1 MYYPYLRGREAELRA
16 LKDLVTSGLLSSN
29 VIPIIEPVTDKAR
42 TVKIIRDITDV
53 LSAEQNSGQ
62 LAVVLNPGSGIS
74 SEKPGLNWC
83 DVLNLKGKA
92 GIIPSFILNE
102 QAENTKFDFANTPGK
117 TLGLV
122 VEDSLDFLESY
133 QGKNLLSRM
142 KAGIIV
148 HPDESRFISGVP
160 RVLDTVNCPAGT
172 VLLRDAFHKRRA
184 NAEYAEDP
192 DEMFSTDHLLYK
204 AIGYSGFG
212 DYSVVGGAYD
222 GKPGFLPYAVAIH
235 IVYFNERQQLR
246 IHHFVSDSN
255 DNNKDTAGKFGEA
268 GEKLLK
274 WCAGRPELERTKGL
288 TELIN
293 CVEEGAYHGLSY
305 IKQMCIM
312 HHLELMGSYL
322 GGKRNVVTLQE
333 RLF

>member
-16 LKDLVTSGLLSSN
+16 LKNLVTNGLLSSN

-42 TVKIIRDITDV
+42 KVNIVRDIIDV
-53 LSAEQNSGQ
+53 LSAEQNSGR
-62 LAVVLNPGSGIS
+62 LAVILNPESGIS
-74 SEKPGLNWC
+74 SKKPGINWYE
-83 DVLNLKGKA
+83 VLKLEGKA
-92 GIIPSFILNE
+92 GVIPSFILNE
-102 QAENTKFDFANTPGK
+102 QVENTEFDFADTPGK
-117 TLGLV
+117 KLGLV
-122 VEDSLDFLESY
+122 VENSLDFLESY

-142 KAGIIV
+142 KPEVIV
-148 HPDESRFISGVP
+148 HPDESRFMRGVR
-160 RVLDTVNCPAGT
+160 RVLSTENCPAET
-172 VLLRDAFHKRRA
+172 VLFRDAFRKRRA
-184 NAEYAEDP
+184 NAEYAEDS
-192 DEMFSTDHLLYK
+192 DEMFSEDHLVYK

-212 DYSVVGGAYD
+212 DYSIVGGAYD
-222 GKPGFLPYAVAIH
+222 GKPGFPPYAVAIH

-246 IHHFVSDSN
+246 IRHFVSDSN

-274 WCAGRPELERTKGL
+274 WCAERPELERTKGL